1 MQLQPESCKLFCH
14 INLSARNLAS
24 LKDLGP
30 LIKEEEGKKQSHEL
44 CNLPSLDT
52 HALGRGRRKKQES
65 GRYLCFCANFTL
77 IIILLKTYLLKLFAA
92 CW

>member
-14 INLSARNLAS
+14 INLSVRNLAS

-30 LIKEEEGKKQSHEL
+30 LIKEEEGKKQSREL

-52 HALGRGRRKKQES
+52 HALGRGWRKKQERV
-65 GRYLCFCANFTL
+65 GIICASVLTSLSSSFS
-77 IIILLKTYLLKLFAA
+77 
-92 CW
+92 